1 MKRSRK
7 QQRRELMTATDVR
20 MRQTRKAM
28 EADRA
33 YWLLKGGQVEWQAEL
48 NRRRAARNERTREH
62 VRQVMAAK
70 RAAAAAEAQ
79 QGLWAA

>member
-7 QQRRELMTATDVR
+7 QAARERLTAEQVRLRDVR
-20 MRQTRKAM
+20 KAA

-33 YWLLKGGQVEWQAEL
+33 YWLLKGGEVEWQAEL
-48 NRRRAARNERTREH
+48 SRRRAARNER
-62 VRQVMAAK
+62 VRAHTAAVVAAK
-70 RAAAAAEAQ
+70 RAAAQAQPQ

>member
-7 QQRRELMTATDVR
+7 QQARERLTAEQVRLRDVR
-20 MRQTRKAM
+20 KAA

-48 NRRRAARNERTREH
+48 NRRRTARNER
-62 VRQVMAAK
+62 VRAHTAAIL
-70 RAAAAAEAQ
+70 AARRIAAEADAQ
-79 QGLWAA
+79 QVLWAA